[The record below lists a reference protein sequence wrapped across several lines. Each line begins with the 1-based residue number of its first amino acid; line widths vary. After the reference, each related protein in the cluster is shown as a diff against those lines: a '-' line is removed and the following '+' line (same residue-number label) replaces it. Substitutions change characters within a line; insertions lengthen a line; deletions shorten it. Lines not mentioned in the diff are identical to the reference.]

1 MKSTPGLILFTILR
15 FRFYENAYAVND
27 NKTIVTKEEW
37 KWINLNVNG
46 IHKPIILIGRTL
58 AINLHEY
65 LIVES
70 LVCNHV
76 GEN

>member
-37 KWINLNVNG
+37 K
-46 IHKPIILIGRTL
+46 
-58 AINLHEY
+58 
-65 LIVES
+65 
-70 LVCNHV
+70 
-76 GEN
+76 